1 VTPEQEK
8 ALALARARRRREEA
22 AGQAA
27 PQGGGWTDTLKDVG
41 ASAASGIARGAAD
54 IVGLPGTLSNL
65 FDQGVSYVT
74 GMQAPPP
81 NPFNAENAR
90 AGLSALTGG
99 ATSYKPETT
108 AGEYASTVGEF
119 LPGAALFGGVNP
131 SNLLIN
137 GVAPAVT
144 SEAAGQL
151 TEGSA
156 IEPYARV
163 AAALVTPSVVSKAI
177 TPIGV
182 SAERQAAANSL
193 RGEGVQP
200 TAGQITGSRN
210 LRAMEGE
217 LGGGAAANVMERQGE
232 QFTSAVLSRAGINA
246 NRASPEVIDGAFT
259 RIGNEFDTLA
269 TRNQIVPDPQFGQD
283 LGDTFRQYVSVTP
296 ESARSPIV
304 EDLVS
309 DLTTQ
314 AASGPISGDFFQRT
328 TSRLAKMIRSTTD
341 IDRREALQGIR
352 DALDDA
358 MERSIAQTN
367 PNDLGGWQG
376 ARNQYRNMLVIEKAA
391 TAAGEN
397 AANGL
402 ISPSSL
408 RNAVVQQ
415 SRRAYARGQGDF
427 AELARSGEAVLKP
440 LPDSGTATR
449 LNARTLGGLT
459 GAGGGIVGTAAGG
472 PMAGIAGALAGAAVP
487 AIAGTGLMS
496 RPVQRYLANALLER
510 TPLSSPERYA
520 AVIAALLGQNQQPQL
535 PSR

>member
-1 VTPEQEK
+1 MTPEQER
-8 ALALARARRRREEA
+8 ALALARARRRRQEA
-22 AGQAA
+22 DS
-27 PQGGGWTDTLKDVG
+27 PQPSQEPGWMDTAKDVG
-41 ASAASGIARGAAD
+41 ASVASGVGRGVAD
-54 IVGLPGTLSNL
+54 IVGLPGTLNNL

-74 GMQAPPP
+74 GLDAPPP
-81 NPFNAENAR
+81 NPFNAQNAR

-99 ATSYKPETT
+99 ASDYKPTTT
-108 AGEYASTVGEF
+108 AGEFGSTVGEF
-119 LPGAALFGGVNP
+119 LPGAALFGGANP

-151 TEGSA
+151 TEGSS

-163 AAALVTPSVVSKAI
+163 IAALVTPSAVSKAI

-182 SAERQAAANSL
+182 SPERQAASNIL
-193 RGEGVQP
+193 RSEGVQP

-217 LGGGAAANVMERQGE
+217 LGGGSAASVMERQGE
-232 QFTSAVLSRAGINA
+232 QFTSAALRRAGINA
-246 NRASPEVIDGAFT
+246 DRATPEVIDNAFT
-259 RIGNEFDTLA
+259 RIGQQFDDLA
-269 TRNQIVPDPQFGQD
+269 SRNQIVPDPQFGQD

-309 DLTTQ
+309 DLTAQ
-314 AASGPISGDFFQRT
+314 ASTGPISGDFFQRT

-341 IDRREALQGIR
+341 VDRREALQGIR

-358 MERSIAQTN
+358 MERSIVQAN
-367 PNDLGGWQG
+367 PNDLGAWQN
-376 ARNQYRNMLVIEKAA
+376 ARTQYRNMLVIEKAA
-391 TAAGEN
+391 TGAGEN
-397 AANGL
+397 AAAGL
-402 ISPSSL
+402 ISPSAL

-427 AELARSGEAVLKP
+427 ADLARSGEAVMRP

-487 AIAGTGLMS
+487 AVAGNALMS

-510 TPLSSPERYA
+510 TPLSSPERYS
-520 AVIAALLGQNQQPQL
+520 AVISALLGQNQQQQL